1 LEALEALWDSLMN
14 LNLCMPSIK
23 KRKRGDEKKKK
34 VEGQITPNFIKGWLM
49 LHIPFKILK
58 TLLIS
63 MNKNCLIFSIAT
75 NLTYPP

>member
-1 LEALEALWDSLMN
+1 LEALWDSLMN
-14 LNLCMPSIK
+14 TNLCMPSIK

-58 TLLIS
+58 H
-63 MNKNCLIFSIAT
+63 F
-75 NLTYPP
+75 